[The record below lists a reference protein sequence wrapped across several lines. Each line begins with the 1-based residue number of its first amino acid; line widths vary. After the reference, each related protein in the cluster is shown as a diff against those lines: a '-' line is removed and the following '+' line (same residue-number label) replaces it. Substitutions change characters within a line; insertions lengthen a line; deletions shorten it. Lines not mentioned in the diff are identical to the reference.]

1 MSLDKFVARGYS
13 GSLGD
18 TTGQWVSRTAETAK
32 AQPAG
37 NLRET
42 GTSFVMGGGRASTA
56 GYRAKNNQSLDASR
70 SRDTEDIMHRGTRHY
85 REARNSNDLRQ
96 NCFGGSSR
104 GSAADDGS
112 QSTIRFPIERVFR
125 LVLILIGIVGALYLL
140 FSWPQSSRER
150 VRALRE
156 QHLSQGDYD

>member
-18 TTGQWVSRTAETAK
+18 TTGQWVSRTAETPR
-32 AQPAG
+32 AQPTESS
-37 NLRET
+37 RET
-42 GTSFVMGGGRASTA
+42 GTSFVMGGSRVSTA
-56 GYRAKNNQSLDASR
+56 GYRAKNSQNLDSAR
-70 SRDTEDIMHRGTRHY
+70 SQNADDIMHRGTKHY

-104 GSAADDGS
+104 PGDTSASDTSMG
-112 QSTIRFPIERVFR
+112 FPIERMFR
-125 LVLILIGIVGALYLL
+125 LIMILLGVVGVLYLV
-140 FSWPQSSRER
+140 FSWPQSSRDR

-156 QHLSQGDYD
+156 QQVLYGDSE